1 MLKER
6 YFYSEIFL
14 MPDYK
19 ERYQRKILSLCLSDE
34 ELSEV
39 ENIADRLNM
48 KRAAA
53 AREILVTNSKR
64 LKSQIKKNDDAE
76 ILFLYSKISNNINQ
90 IAKKMNTN
98 LDKFLSGNGEEF
110 SLLIEEI
117 FEDLERLKKIM
128 IHKHIGG
135 KKNQRSVK
143 IHLIIY

>member
-1 MLKER
+1 
-6 YFYSEIFL
+6 
-14 MPDYK
+14 
-19 ERYQRKILSLCLSDE
+19 LSDE

-48 KRAAA
+48 KRAA

-98 LDKFLSGNGEEF
+98 LINFYQETEKNFHYS
-110 SLLIEEI
+110 
-117 FEDLERLKKIM
+117 LKKY
-128 IHKHIGG
+128 
-135 KKNQRSVK
+135 SK
-143 IHLIIY
+143 I

>member
-1 MLKER
+1 
-6 YFYSEIFL
+6 

-19 ERYQRKILSLCLSDE
+19 ERYQRKNFISLCLSDE

-117 FEDLERLKKIM
+117 FEDLERLK
-128 IHKHIGG
+128 
-135 KKNQRSVK
+135 NNDT
-143 IHLIIY
+143 

>member
-1 MLKER
+1 
-6 YFYSEIFL
+6 

-19 ERYQRKILSLCLSDE
+19 ERYQRKNFISLCLSDE

-64 LKSQIKKNDDAE
+64 LKSQIKKNDNSE

-98 LDKFLSGNGEEF
+98 LDKFL
-110 SLLIEEI
+110 
-117 FEDLERLKKIM
+117 
-128 IHKHIGG
+128 
-135 KKNQRSVK
+135 
-143 IHLIIY
+143 